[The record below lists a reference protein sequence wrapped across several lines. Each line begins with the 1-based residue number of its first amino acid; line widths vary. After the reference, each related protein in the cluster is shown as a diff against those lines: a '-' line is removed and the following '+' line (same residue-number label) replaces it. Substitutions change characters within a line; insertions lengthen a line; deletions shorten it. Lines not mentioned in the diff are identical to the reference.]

1 MVSLTWYMVGA
12 LAVVLAVFYLVRK
25 IPAYLALS
33 VVVVGAFAAAT
44 LSRVDWGWP
53 AEWLVMVVGL
63 LLCVFGLLIVR
74 VMLVRS
80 VSLRLLAR
88 MDSGKIE
95 GLVEDLGA
103 RLGDMRAFGL
113 ISAAPDGRSTLTA
126 WGRTV
131 SGIVAVLYSVVRIE
145 R

>member
-1 MVSLTWYMVGA
+1 MISLTWYMVGA
-12 LAVVLAVFYLVRK
+12 LALVLAIFYFVRK

-33 VVVVGAFAAAT
+33 VVVVGAFAAASI
-44 LSRVDWGWP
+44 SRVDWGRP

-63 LLCVFGLLIVR
+63 LLCIFGLLIVR

-88 MDSGKIE
+88 MDSGQSE
-95 GLVEDLGA
+95 GMVEDLGG
-103 RLGDMRAFGL
+103 RFGDMRAFGL
-113 ISAAPDGRSTLTA
+113 ITGAPDGRNTLTA

-131 SGIVAVLYSVVRIE
+131 SSIVAVLYSVVRIE
-145 R
+145 T